1 MMKDYEVKKKTILI
15 LILIGFDVLFIGYL
29 LFVSRYQFSEKWVEL
44 QLQGADEVIIAEQ
57 KYRMMYRIMFT
68 FLASVF
74 GVSIVYLYK
83 IRIKKNL
90 EKATLPRLHMEGMFM
105 GGLLAVFTLCY
116 MKRFQEYSV
125 DTGTGHISISTLLL
139 PVSIC
144 ACGMVLFYFLGYL
157 KNRKVH
163 IQEKDV

>member
-15 LILIGFDVLFIGYL
+15 LILIGFDVLVIGYL

-44 QLQGADEVIIAEQ
+44 QLQGVDEVIIAEQ
-57 KYRMMYRIMFT
+57 KYQMMYRIMFS
-68 FLASVF
+68 FLGAVF
-74 GVSIVYLYK
+74 GALLVYLYK

-125 DTGTGHISISTLLL
+125 DTGAGYISISTLLL

-144 ACGMVLFYFLGYL
+144 ACGLLLFCFLGYL
-157 KNRKVH
+157 RNKKIH
-163 IQEKDV
+163 IQEKDT